1 MDAAGSLAGRSKD
14 SAGWMPMSNR
24 GSVLGGWGSGEAR
37 CRLSSH
43 HPARPCF
50 ANPQPHCARLNTF
63 LTTDA
68 DQDSAEPLA
77 GKFKAGRAT
86 LRGLPDGH
94 SDPTGVNWCAKAWF
108 IIRSRGIPMDRHEL
122 ARTVRNTY
130 SDAMK
135 AHHTTEAAIREC
147 GPSYWLPW
155 CAVPR
160 LWPASGV
167 LGQAD
172 EGRCCPWWCAK
183 GSTLAD

>member
-1 MDAAGSLAGRSKD
+1 
-14 SAGWMPMSNR
+14 MSNR

-68 DQDSAEPLA
+68 DQDFAEPLA

-94 SDPTGVNWCAKAWF
+94 SDSTGLNWCAKAWF

-147 GPSYWLPW
+147 LAIVREHSPEAGAPEARKLIARMIAEEPLGSPQSPS
-155 CAVPR
+155 
-160 LWPASGV
+160 
-167 LGQAD
+167 
-172 EGRCCPWWCAK
+172 
-183 GSTLAD
+183 

>member
-1 MDAAGSLAGRSKD
+1 
-14 SAGWMPMSNR
+14 MSNR

-50 ANPQPHCARLNTF
+50 ANPRPHCARLNTF

-94 SDPTGVNWCAKAWF
+94 SDSTGVNWCAKAWF

-122 ARTVRNTY
+122 ARAVRNTY
-130 SDAMK
+130 SHAMK
-135 AHHTTEAAIREC
+135 AHHSTEEAISRCVAIVREHSPR
-147 GPSYWLPW
+147 GFRRGIWNGYALRRPS
-155 CAVPR
+155 AVLSQQATGVR
-160 LWPASGV
+160 GGYAS
-167 LGQAD
+167 
-172 EGRCCPWWCAK
+172 P
-183 GSTLAD
+183 SI